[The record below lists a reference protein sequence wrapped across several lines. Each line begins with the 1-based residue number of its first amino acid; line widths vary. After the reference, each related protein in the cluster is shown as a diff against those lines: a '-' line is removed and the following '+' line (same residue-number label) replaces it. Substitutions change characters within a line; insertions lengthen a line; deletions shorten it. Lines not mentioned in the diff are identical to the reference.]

1 MKHTLLLLLSLL
13 CWSATVFADIT
24 VVDDSG
30 TKVVLA
36 KPAESIVSLSPH
48 LTELLF
54 SLGVGD
60 RIRATV
66 DFSDYPEA
74 ALKIP
79 RLGNAF
85 SVSVEAV
92 IEQTPD
98 LIVAWMTGGNHRTFE
113 QLRALGYPVFVNEA
127 DSLAGIA
134 TAVEQLGVLVGETG
148 RGLELAATFR
158 DGLESVRHARRG
170 AGTPKVFF
178 QISDAQLYTVNSKHL
193 IGQAIEICGAENIF
207 ADVSLFVPMVS
218 YESLVE
224 RNPDILVISSPYPG
238 YKSAWDERWKDLGW
252 SDRVRTI
259 DASLITRPSLRML
272 EGVKILCETIDQ

>member
-1 MKHTLLLLLSLL
+1 MKTTLAL
-13 CWSATVFADIT
+13 CLFWSVTLFADIR

-30 TKVVLA
+30 TAVVLA
-36 KPAESIVSLSPH
+36 EPAGKIVSLSPH

-60 RIRATV
+60 RIEATV

-92 IEQTPD
+92 IEQSPD

-127 DSLAGIA
+127 SSLVDIA
-134 TAVEQLGVLVGETG
+134 AAVQQLGVLVGKPRRG
-148 RGLELAATFR
+148 REFAEDFKVGLERLKQSNR
-158 DGLESVRHARRG
+158 DADS
-170 AGTPKVFF
+170 PKVFF
-178 QISDAQLYTVNSKHL
+178 QISDAQLYTVNSQHL

-207 ADVSLFVPMVS
+207 SDVEFFVPMVS
-218 YESLVE
+218 YESVVE
-224 RNPDILVISSPYPG
+224 RNPDFLVVSSPYPE
-238 YKSAWDERWKDLGW
+238 YKSVWNERWENLGW
-252 SDRVRTI
+252 SGRVRTI

-272 EGVKILCETIDQ
+272 EGIKVLCETIGQ

>member
-1 MKHTLLLLLSLL
+1 MKHTLLLFL
-13 CWSATVFADIT
+13 CWSVTVFADIT

-30 TKVVLA
+30 TTLVLA
-36 KPAESIVSLSPH
+36 EPARKIVSLSPH

-60 RIRATV
+60 RIEATV

-74 ALKIP
+74 ALNIP

-92 IEQTPD
+92 IEQSPD

-127 DSLAGIA
+127 SSLVGIA
-134 TAVEQLGVLVGETG
+134 VAVQQLGILVGKPE
-148 RGLELAATFR
+148 RGLELAENFR
-158 DGLESVRHARRG
+158 VDLESLRQSSSG
-170 AGTPKVFF
+170 AGSPKVFF
-178 QISDAQLYTVNSKHL
+178 QISDAQLYTVNSQHL
-193 IGQAIEICGAENIF
+193 IGQAIEVCGAENIF
-207 ADVSLFVPMVS
+207 SDVEFFVPMVS
-218 YESLVE
+218 YESVVE
-224 RNPDILVISSPYPG
+224 RNPDVLVVSSPYPG
-238 YKSAWDERWKDLGW
+238 YKSAWDDRWNDLGW
-252 SDRVRTI
+252 SGRVRTI

-272 EGVKILCETIDQ
+272 EGIEMLCETLGQ

>member
-1 MKHTLLLLLSLL
+1 LLVFL
-13 CWSATVFADIT
+13 CWSVTVFADIG

-30 TKVVLA
+30 TTVVLA
-36 KPAESIVSLSPH
+36 EPAGKIVSLSPH

-60 RIRATV
+60 RIEATV

-74 ALKIP
+74 ALNIP

-92 IEQTPD
+92 IEQSPD

-127 DSLAGIA
+127 SSLVGIA
-134 TAVEQLGVLVGETG
+134 MAVQQLGILVGKPE
-148 RGLELAATFR
+148 RGLELAENFR
-158 DGLESVRHARRG
+158 VDLERLRQSSRG
-170 AGTPKVFF
+170 TGSPRVFF
-178 QISDAQLYTVNSKHL
+178 QISDAQLYTVNSQHL
-193 IGQAIEICGAENIF
+193 IGQAIEVCGAENIF
-207 ADVSLFVPMVS
+207 SDVDFYVPMVS
-218 YESLVE
+218 YESVVE
-224 RNPDILVISSPYPG
+224 RNPDVLVVSSPYPG
-238 YKSAWDERWKDLGW
+238 YISAWNDRWNDLGW
-252 SDRVRTI
+252 GGRVRTI

-272 EGVKILCETIDQ
+272 EGIKMLCETLGQ

>member
-1 MKHTLLLLLSLL
+1 MKTTLVL
-13 CWSATVFADIT
+13 CLFWSVTLFADIR

-30 TKVVLA
+30 TAVVLA
-36 KPAESIVSLSPH
+36 EPAGKIVSLSPH

-60 RIRATV
+60 RIEATV

-92 IEQTPD
+92 IEQSPD

-127 DSLAGIA
+127 SSLVDIA
-134 TAVEQLGVLVGETG
+134 AAVQQLGVLVGKPRRG
-148 RGLELAATFR
+148 RELAEDFKVGLERLKQSNR
-158 DGLESVRHARRG
+158 DADS
-170 AGTPKVFF
+170 PKVFF
-178 QISDAQLYTVNSKHL
+178 QISDAQLYTVNSQHL

-207 ADVSLFVPMVS
+207 SDVEFFVPMVS
-218 YESLVE
+218 YERVVE
-224 RNPDILVISSPYPG
+224 RNPDFLVVSSPYPE
-238 YKSAWDERWKDLGW
+238 YKSVWNERWKNLGW
-252 SDRVRTI
+252 SGRVRTI

-272 EGVKILCETIDQ
+272 EGIKVLCETIGQ

>member
-1 MKHTLLLLLSLL
+1 MLLFL
-13 CWSATVFADIT
+13 CWSVTVFADIT

-30 TKVVLA
+30 TTLVLA
-36 KPAESIVSLSPH
+36 EPARKIVSLSPH

-60 RIRATV
+60 RIEATV

-74 ALKIP
+74 ALNIP

-92 IEQTPD
+92 IEQSPD

-127 DSLAGIA
+127 SSLVGIA
-134 TAVEQLGVLVGETG
+134 VAVQQLGILVGKPD
-148 RGLELAATFR
+148 RGLELAESFR
-158 DGLESVRHARRG
+158 VDLERLRQSSSG
-170 AGTPKVFF
+170 EGSPKVFF
-178 QISDAQLYTVNSKHL
+178 QISDAQLYTVNSQHL
-193 IGQAIEICGAENIF
+193 IGQAIEVCGAENIF
-207 ADVSLFVPMVS
+207 SDVEFFVPMVS
-218 YESLVE
+218 YESVVE
-224 RNPDILVISSPYPG
+224 RNPDVLVVSSPYPG
-238 YKSAWDERWKDLGW
+238 YKSAWDDRWNDLGW
-252 SDRVRTI
+252 SGRVRTI

-272 EGVKILCETIDQ
+272 EGIKMLCETLGQ

>member
-1 MKHTLLLLLSLL
+1 MKHTLLLFL
-13 CWSATVFADIT
+13 CWSVTVFADIT

-30 TKVVLA
+30 TTLVLA
-36 KPAESIVSLSPH
+36 EPARKIVSLSPH

-60 RIRATV
+60 RIEATV

-74 ALKIP
+74 ALNIP

-92 IEQTPD
+92 IEQSPD

-127 DSLAGIA
+127 SSLVGIA
-134 TAVEQLGVLVGETG
+134 VAVQQLGILVGKPD
-148 RGLELAATFR
+148 RGLELAESFR
-158 DGLESVRHARRG
+158 VDLERLRQSSSG
-170 AGTPKVFF
+170 AGSPKVFF
-178 QISDAQLYTVNSKHL
+178 QISDAQLYTVNSQHL
-193 IGQAIEICGAENIF
+193 IGQAIEVCGAENIF
-207 ADVSLFVPMVS
+207 SDVEFFVPMVS
-218 YESLVE
+218 YESVVE
-224 RNPDILVISSPYPG
+224 RNPDVLVVSSPYPG
-238 YKSAWDERWKDLGW
+238 YKSAWDDRWNDLGW
-252 SDRVRTI
+252 GGRVRTI

-272 EGVKILCETIDQ
+272 EGIEMLCETLGQ

>member
-1 MKHTLLLLLSLL
+1 MKHTLLLFL
-13 CWSATVFADIT
+13 CWSVTVFADIT

-30 TKVVLA
+30 TTVVLA
-36 KPAESIVSLSPH
+36 EPAGKIVSLSPH

-60 RIRATV
+60 RIEATV

-74 ALKIP
+74 ALNIP

-92 IEQTPD
+92 IEQSPD

-127 DSLAGIA
+127 SSLVGIA
-134 TAVEQLGVLVGETG
+134 VAVQQLGILVGKPE
-148 RGLELAATFR
+148 RGLELAENFR
-158 DGLESVRHARRG
+158 VDLESLRQSSSG
-170 AGTPKVFF
+170 AGSPKVFF
-178 QISDAQLYTVNSKHL
+178 QISDAQLYTVNSQHL
-193 IGQAIEICGAENIF
+193 IGQAIEVCGAENIF
-207 ADVSLFVPMVS
+207 SDVEFFVPMVS
-218 YESLVE
+218 YESVVE
-224 RNPDILVISSPYPG
+224 RNPDVLVVSSPYPG
-238 YKSAWDERWKDLGW
+238 YKSAWDDRWNDLGW
-252 SDRVRTI
+252 SGRVRTI

-272 EGVKILCETIDQ
+272 EGIEMLCETLGQ

>member
-1 MKHTLLLLLSLL
+1 MKHTLLLFL
-13 CWSATVFADIT
+13 CWSVTVFADIT

-30 TKVVLA
+30 TTVVLA
-36 KPAESIVSLSPH
+36 EPAGKIVSLSPH

-60 RIRATV
+60 RIEATV

-74 ALKIP
+74 ALTIP

-92 IEQTPD
+92 IEQSPD

-127 DSLAGIA
+127 SSLVGIA
-134 TAVEQLGVLVGETG
+134 MAVQQLGILVGKPD
-148 RGLELAATFR
+148 RGLELAESFR
-158 DGLESVRHARRG
+158 VDLERLRQSSSG
-170 AGTPKVFF
+170 AGSPKVFF
-178 QISDAQLYTVNSKHL
+178 QISDAQLYTVNSQHL
-193 IGQAIEICGAENIF
+193 IGQAIEVCGAENIF
-207 ADVSLFVPMVS
+207 SDVEFFVPMVS
-218 YESLVE
+218 YESVVE
-224 RNPDILVISSPYPG
+224 RNPDVLVVSSPYPG
-238 YKSAWDERWKDLGW
+238 YKSAWDDRWNDLGW
-252 SDRVRTI
+252 GGRVRTI

-272 EGVKILCETIDQ
+272 EGIKMLCETLGQ

>member
-1 MKHTLLLLLSLL
+1 MKHTLLLFL
-13 CWSATVFADIT
+13 CWSVTVFADIT

-30 TKVVLA
+30 TTVVLA
-36 KPAESIVSLSPH
+36 EPAGKIVSLSPH

-60 RIRATV
+60 RIEATV

-74 ALKIP
+74 ALNIP

-92 IEQTPD
+92 IEQSPD

-127 DSLAGIA
+127 SSLVGIA
-134 TAVEQLGVLVGETG
+134 VAVQQLGILVGKPE
-148 RGLELAATFR
+148 RGLELAENFR
-158 DGLESVRHARRG
+158 VDLERLRQSSSG
-170 AGTPKVFF
+170 AGSPKVFF
-178 QISDAQLYTVNSKHL
+178 QISDAQLYTVNSQHL
-193 IGQAIEICGAENIF
+193 IGQAIEVCGAENIF
-207 ADVSLFVPMVS
+207 SDVEFLVPMVS

-224 RNPDILVISSPYPG
+224 RNPDVLVVSSPYPG
-238 YKSAWDERWKDLGW
+238 YKSAWDDRWNDLGW
-252 SDRVRTI
+252 GGRVRTI

-272 EGVKILCETIDQ
+272 EGIKMLCETLGQ

>member
-1 MKHTLLLLLSLL
+1 MKHTLLLFL
-13 CWSATVFADIT
+13 CWSVTVFADIT

-30 TKVVLA
+30 TTVVLA
-36 KPAESIVSLSPH
+36 EPAGKIVSLSPH

-60 RIRATV
+60 RIEATV

-74 ALKIP
+74 ALNIP

-92 IEQTPD
+92 IEQSPD

-127 DSLAGIA
+127 SSLVGIA
-134 TAVEQLGVLVGETG
+134 VAVQQLGILVGKPE
-148 RGLELAATFR
+148 RGLELAENFR
-158 DGLESVRHARRG
+158 VDLESLRQSSSG
-170 AGTPKVFF
+170 AGLPKVFF
-178 QISDAQLYTVNSKHL
+178 QISDAQLYTVNSQHL
-193 IGQAIEICGAENIF
+193 IGQAIEVCGAENIF
-207 ADVSLFVPMVS
+207 SDVEFLVPMVS
-218 YESLVE
+218 YESVVE
-224 RNPDILVISSPYPG
+224 RNPDVLVVSSPYPG
-238 YKSAWDERWKDLGW
+238 YKSAWDDRWNDLGW
-252 SDRVRTI
+252 GGRVRTI

-272 EGVKILCETIDQ
+272 EGIKMLCETLGQ

>member
-1 MKHTLLLLLSLL
+1 VKHTLLLFL
-13 CWSATVFADIT
+13 CWSVTVFADIT

-30 TKVVLA
+30 TTVVLA
-36 KPAESIVSLSPH
+36 EPAGKIVSLSPH

-60 RIRATV
+60 RIEATV

-74 ALKIP
+74 ALNIP

-92 IEQTPD
+92 IEQSPD

-127 DSLAGIA
+127 SSLVGIA
-134 TAVEQLGVLVGETG
+134 VAVQQLGILVGKPE
-148 RGLELAATFR
+148 RGLELAENFR
-158 DGLESVRHARRG
+158 VDLESLRQSSSG
-170 AGTPKVFF
+170 AGSPKVFF
-178 QISDAQLYTVNSKHL
+178 QISDAQLYTVNSQHL
-193 IGQAIEICGAENIF
+193 IGQAIEVCGAENIF
-207 ADVSLFVPMVS
+207 SDVGLSVPMVS
-218 YESLVE
+218 YESVVE
-224 RNPDILVISSPYPG
+224 GNPDVLVVSSPYPG

-252 SDRVRTI
+252 SGRVRTI

-272 EGVKILCETIDQ
+272 EGIKMLCETLGQ

>member
-1 MKHTLLLLLSLL
+1 MKHTLLLFL
-13 CWSATVFADIT
+13 CWSVTVFADIT

-30 TKVVLA
+30 TTLVLA
-36 KPAESIVSLSPH
+36 EPARKIVSLSPH

-60 RIRATV
+60 RIEATV

-74 ALKIP
+74 ALNIP

-92 IEQTPD
+92 IEQSPD

-127 DSLAGIA
+127 SSLVGIA
-134 TAVEQLGVLVGETG
+134 VAVQQLGILVGKPD
-148 RGLELAATFR
+148 RGLELAESFR
-158 DGLESVRHARRG
+158 VDLERLRQSSSG
-170 AGTPKVFF
+170 EGSPKVFF
-178 QISDAQLYTVNSKHL
+178 QISDAQLYTVNSQHL
-193 IGQAIEICGAENIF
+193 IGQAIEVCGAENIF
-207 ADVSLFVPMVS
+207 SDVEFFVPMVS
-218 YESLVE
+218 YESVVE
-224 RNPDILVISSPYPG
+224 RNPDVLVVSSPYPG
-238 YKSAWDERWKDLGW
+238 YKSAWDDRWNDLGW
-252 SDRVRTI
+252 SGRVRTI

-272 EGVKILCETIDQ
+272 EGIKMLCETLGQ

>member
-1 MKHTLLLLLSLL
+1 VKTTLLLCLF
-13 CWSATVFADIT
+13 WSVTLFADIR

-30 TKVVLA
+30 TAVLLA
-36 KPAESIVSLSPH
+36 EPAGKIVSLSPH

-60 RIRATV
+60 RIEATV

-92 IEQTPD
+92 IEQSPD

-127 DSLAGIA
+127 SSLVDIA
-134 TAVEQLGVLVGETG
+134 AAVQQLGVLVGKPRRG
-148 RGLELAATFR
+148 RELAEDFKVGLERLKQSNR
-158 DGLESVRHARRG
+158 DADS
-170 AGTPKVFF
+170 PKVFF
-178 QISDAQLYTVNSKHL
+178 QISDAQLYTVNSQHL

-207 ADVSLFVPMVS
+207 SDVEFFVPMVS
-218 YESLVE
+218 YESVVE
-224 RNPDILVISSPYPG
+224 RNPDFLVVSSPYPE
-238 YKSAWDERWKDLGW
+238 YKSVWNERWENLGW
-252 SDRVRTI
+252 SGRVRTI

-272 EGVKILCETIDQ
+272 EGIKVLCETIGQ

>member
-1 MKHTLLLLLSLL
+1 MKTTLVL
-13 CWSATVFADIT
+13 CLFWSVTLFADIR

-30 TKVVLA
+30 TAVVLA
-36 KPAESIVSLSPH
+36 EPAGKIVSLSPH

-60 RIRATV
+60 RIEATV

-92 IEQTPD
+92 IEQSPD

-127 DSLAGIA
+127 SSLVDIA
-134 TAVEQLGVLVGETG
+134 AAVQQLGVLVGKAIRG
-148 RGLELAATFR
+148 RELAEDFKVGLERLKQSNR
-158 DGLESVRHARRG
+158 DANS
-170 AGTPKVFF
+170 PKVFF
-178 QISDAQLYTVNSKHL
+178 QISDAQLYTVNSQHL

-207 ADVSLFVPMVS
+207 SDVEFFVPMVS
-218 YESLVE
+218 YESVVE
-224 RNPDILVISSPYPG
+224 RNPDFLVVSSPYPE
-238 YKSAWDERWKDLGW
+238 YKSVWNERWENLGW
-252 SDRVRTI
+252 SGRVRTI

-272 EGVKILCETIDQ
+272 EGIKVLCETIGQ

>member
-1 MKHTLLLLLSLL
+1 MKTTLAL
-13 CWSATVFADIT
+13 CLFWSVTLFADIR

-30 TKVVLA
+30 TAVVLA
-36 KPAESIVSLSPH
+36 EPAGKIVSLSPH

-60 RIRATV
+60 RIEATV

-92 IEQTPD
+92 IEQSPD

-127 DSLAGIA
+127 SSLVDIA
-134 TAVEQLGVLVGETG
+134 AAVQQLGVLVGKPRRG
-148 RGLELAATFR
+148 RELAEDFKVGLERLKQSNR
-158 DGLESVRHARRG
+158 DADS
-170 AGTPKVFF
+170 PKVFF
-178 QISDAQLYTVNSKHL
+178 QISDAQLYTVNSQHL

-207 ADVSLFVPMVS
+207 SDVEFFVPMVS
-218 YESLVE
+218 YESVVE
-224 RNPDILVISSPYPG
+224 RNPDFLVVSSPYPE
-238 YKSAWDERWKDLGW
+238 YKSVWNERWENLGW
-252 SDRVRTI
+252 SGRVRTI

-272 EGVKILCETIDQ
+272 EGIKVLCETIGQ

>member
-1 MKHTLLLLLSLL
+1 MKHTLLLFL
-13 CWSATVFADIT
+13 CWSVTVFADIT

-30 TKVVLA
+30 TTVVLA
-36 KPAESIVSLSPH
+36 EPAGKIVSLSPH

-60 RIRATV
+60 RIEATV

-74 ALKIP
+74 ALNIP

-92 IEQTPD
+92 IEQSPD

-127 DSLAGIA
+127 SSLVGIA
-134 TAVEQLGVLVGETG
+134 VAVQQLGILVGKPE
-148 RGLELAATFR
+148 RGLELAENFR
-158 DGLESVRHARRG
+158 VDLESLRQSSSG
-170 AGTPKVFF
+170 AGSPKVFF
-178 QISDAQLYTVNSKHL
+178 QISDAQLYTVNSQHL

-207 ADVSLFVPMVS
+207 SDVEFFVPMVS
-218 YESLVE
+218 YESVVE
-224 RNPDILVISSPYPG
+224 RNPDVLVVSSPYPG
-238 YKSAWDERWKDLGW
+238 YKSAWDDRWNDLGW
-252 SDRVRTI
+252 GGRVRTI

-272 EGVKILCETIDQ
+272 EGIKMLCETLGQ

>member
-1 MKHTLLLLLSLL
+1 VKHTLLLFL
-13 CWSATVFADIT
+13 CWSVTVFADIT

-30 TKVVLA
+30 TTVVLA
-36 KPAESIVSLSPH
+36 EPAGKIVSLSPH

-60 RIRATV
+60 RIEATV

-74 ALKIP
+74 ALNIP

-92 IEQTPD
+92 IEQSPD

-127 DSLAGIA
+127 SSLVGIA
-134 TAVEQLGVLVGETG
+134 VAVQQLGILVGKPE
-148 RGLELAATFR
+148 RGLELAENFR
-158 DGLESVRHARRG
+158 VDLERLRQSSSG
-170 AGTPKVFF
+170 AGSPKVFF
-178 QISDAQLYTVNSKHL
+178 QISDAQLYTVNSQHL
-193 IGQAIEICGAENIF
+193 IGQAIEVCGAENIF
-207 ADVSLFVPMVS
+207 SDVEFFVPMVS
-218 YESLVE
+218 YESVVE
-224 RNPDILVISSPYPG
+224 RNPDVLVVSSPYPG
-238 YKSAWDERWKDLGW
+238 YKSAWDDRWNDLGW
-252 SDRVRTI
+252 GGRVRTI

-272 EGVKILCETIDQ
+272 EGIKMLCETLGQ

>member
-1 MKHTLLLLLSLL
+1 MLCLFWSVTL
-13 CWSATVFADIT
+13 FADIR

-30 TKVVLA
+30 TAVVLA
-36 KPAESIVSLSPH
+36 EPAGKIVSLSPH

-60 RIRATV
+60 RIEATV

-92 IEQTPD
+92 IEQSPD

-127 DSLAGIA
+127 SSLVDIA
-134 TAVEQLGVLVGETG
+134 AAVQQLGVLVGKPRRG
-148 RGLELAATFR
+148 RELAEDFKAGLERLKQSNR
-158 DGLESVRHARRG
+158 DADS
-170 AGTPKVFF
+170 PKVFF
-178 QISDAQLYTVNSKHL
+178 QISDAQLYTVNSQHL

-207 ADVSLFVPMVS
+207 SDVEFFVPMVS
-218 YESLVE
+218 YESVVE
-224 RNPDILVISSPYPG
+224 RNPDFLVVSSPYPE
-238 YKSAWDERWKDLGW
+238 YKSVWNERWKNLGW
-252 SDRVRTI
+252 SGRVRTI

-272 EGVKILCETIDQ
+272 EGIKVLCETIGQ

>member
-1 MKHTLLLLLSLL
+1 MKHTLLLFL
-13 CWSATVFADIT
+13 CWSVTVFADIT

-30 TKVVLA
+30 TTLVLA
-36 KPAESIVSLSPH
+36 EPARKIVSLSPH

-60 RIRATV
+60 RIEATV

-74 ALKIP
+74 ALNIP

-92 IEQTPD
+92 IEQSPD

-127 DSLAGIA
+127 SSLVGIA
-134 TAVEQLGVLVGETG
+134 VAVQQLGILVGKPE
-148 RGLELAATFR
+148 RGLELAENFR
-158 DGLESVRHARRG
+158 VDLESLRQSSSG
-170 AGTPKVFF
+170 AGLPKVFF
-178 QISDAQLYTVNSKHL
+178 QISDAQLYTVNSQHL
-193 IGQAIEICGAENIF
+193 IGQAIEVCGAENIF
-207 ADVSLFVPMVS
+207 SDVEFFVPMVS
-218 YESLVE
+218 YESVVE
-224 RNPDILVISSPYPG
+224 RNPDVLVVSSPYPG
-238 YKSAWDERWKDLGW
+238 YKSAWDDRWNDLGW

-272 EGVKILCETIDQ
+272 EGIKMLCETLGQ

>member
-1 MKHTLLLLLSLL
+1 MKYSLLLFL
-13 CWSATVFADIT
+13 CWSVGVFADIT

-30 TKVVLA
+30 TVIVLA
-36 KPAESIVSLSPH
+36 EPPGKIVSLSPH

-60 RIRATV
+60 RIEATV

-92 IEQTPD
+92 IEQSPD

-127 DSLAGIA
+127 SSLVDIA
-134 TAVEQLGVLVGETG
+134 AAVQQLGVLVGKPRRG
-148 RGLELAATFR
+148 RELAEDFKVGLERLKQSNR
-158 DGLESVRHARRG
+158 DADS
-170 AGTPKVFF
+170 PKVFF
-178 QISDAQLYTVNSKHL
+178 QISDAQLYTVNSQHL

-207 ADVSLFVPMVS
+207 SDVEFFVPMVS
-218 YESLVE
+218 YESVVE
-224 RNPDILVISSPYPG
+224 RNPDFLVVSSPYPE
-238 YKSAWDERWKDLGW
+238 YKSVWNERWENLGW
-252 SDRVRTI
+252 SGRVRTI

-272 EGVKILCETIDQ
+272 EGIKVLCETIGQ

>member
-1 MKHTLLLLLSLL
+1 MKTTLVL
-13 CWSATVFADIT
+13 CLFWSVTLFADIR

-30 TKVVLA
+30 TAVVLA
-36 KPAESIVSLSPH
+36 EPAGKIVSLSPH

-60 RIRATV
+60 RIEATV

-92 IEQTPD
+92 IEQSPD
-98 LIVAWMTGGNHRTFE
+98 LVVAWMTGGNHRTFE

-127 DSLAGIA
+127 SSLVDIA
-134 TAVEQLGVLVGETG
+134 AAVQQLGVLVGKPRRG
-148 RGLELAATFR
+148 RELAEDFKVGLERLKQSNR
-158 DGLESVRHARRG
+158 DANS
-170 AGTPKVFF
+170 PKVFF
-178 QISDAQLYTVNSKHL
+178 QISDAQLYTVNSQHL

-207 ADVSLFVPMVS
+207 SDVEFFVPMVS
-218 YESLVE
+218 YESVVE
-224 RNPDILVISSPYPG
+224 RNPDFLVVSSPYPE
-238 YKSAWDERWKDLGW
+238 YKSVWNERWENLGW
-252 SDRVRTI
+252 SGRVRTI

-272 EGVKILCETIDQ
+272 EGIKVLCETIGQ

>member
-1 MKHTLLLLLSLL
+1 MKTTLVL
-13 CWSATVFADIT
+13 CLFWSVTLFADIR

-30 TKVVLA
+30 TAVVLA
-36 KPAESIVSLSPH
+36 EPAGKIVSLSPH

-60 RIRATV
+60 RIEATV

-92 IEQTPD
+92 IEQSPD

-127 DSLAGIA
+127 SSLVDIA
-134 TAVEQLGVLVGETG
+134 AAVQQLGVLVGKPRRG
-148 RGLELAATFR
+148 RELAEDFKVGLERLKQSNR
-158 DGLESVRHARRG
+158 DADS
-170 AGTPKVFF
+170 PKVFF
-178 QISDAQLYTVNSKHL
+178 QISDAQLYTVNSQHL

-207 ADVSLFVPMVS
+207 SDVEFFVPMVS
-218 YESLVE
+218 YESVVE
-224 RNPDILVISSPYPG
+224 RNPDFLVVSSPYPE
-238 YKSAWDERWKDLGW
+238 YKSVWNERWENLGW
-252 SDRVRTI
+252 SGRVRTI

-272 EGVKILCETIDQ
+272 EGIKVLCETIGQ

>member
-1 MKHTLLLLLSLL
+1 MKYTLLLFL
-13 CWSATVFADIT
+13 CWSVTVCADIA

-30 TKVVLA
+30 ATVVLA
-36 KPAESIVSLSPH
+36 EPAGKIVSLSPH

-60 RIRATV
+60 RIEATV

-74 ALKIP
+74 ALNIP

-92 IEQTPD
+92 IEQSPD

-127 DSLAGIA
+127 SSLVGIA
-134 TAVEQLGVLVGETG
+134 VAVQQLGILVGKPE
-148 RGLELAATFR
+148 RGLELAENFR
-158 DGLESVRHARRG
+158 VDLESLRQSSSG
-170 AGTPKVFF
+170 AGSPKVFF
-178 QISDAQLYTVNSKHL
+178 QISDAQLYTVNSQHL
-193 IGQAIEICGAENIF
+193 IGQAIEVCGAENIF
-207 ADVSLFVPMVS
+207 SDVEFLVPMVS

-224 RNPDILVISSPYPG
+224 RNPDVLVVSSPYPG
-238 YKSAWDERWKDLGW
+238 YKSAWDDRWNDLGW
-252 SDRVRTI
+252 GGRVRTI

-272 EGVKILCETIDQ
+272 EGIKMLCETLGQ

>member
-1 MKHTLLLLLSLL
+1 MKHTLLLFL
-13 CWSATVFADIT
+13 CWSVTVFADIT

-30 TKVVLA
+30 TTVVLA
-36 KPAESIVSLSPH
+36 EPAGKIVSLTPH

-60 RIRATV
+60 RIEATV

-74 ALKIP
+74 ALNIP

-92 IEQTPD
+92 IEQSPD

-127 DSLAGIA
+127 SSLVGIA
-134 TAVEQLGVLVGETG
+134 VAVQQLGILVGKPE
-148 RGLELAATFR
+148 RGLELAENFR
-158 DGLESVRHARRG
+158 VDLERLRQSSSG
-170 AGTPKVFF
+170 AGSPKVFF
-178 QISDAQLYTVNSKHL
+178 QISDAQLYTVNSQHL
-193 IGQAIEICGAENIF
+193 IGQAIEVCGAENIF
-207 ADVSLFVPMVS
+207 SDVEFFVPMVS
-218 YESLVE
+218 YESVVE
-224 RNPDILVISSPYPG
+224 RNPDVLVVSSPYPG
-238 YKSAWDERWKDLGW
+238 YKSAWDDRWNDLGW
-252 SDRVRTI
+252 GGRVRTI

-272 EGVKILCETIDQ
+272 EGIKMLCETLGQ

>member
-1 MKHTLLLLLSLL
+1 MKTTLVL
-13 CWSATVFADIT
+13 CLFWSVTLFADIR

-30 TKVVLA
+30 TAVVLA
-36 KPAESIVSLSPH
+36 EPAGKIVSLSPH

-60 RIRATV
+60 RIEATV

-92 IEQTPD
+92 IEQSPD

-127 DSLAGIA
+127 SSLVDIA
-134 TAVEQLGVLVGETG
+134 AAVQQLGVLVGKPRRG
-148 RGLELAATFR
+148 RELAEDFKVGLERLKQSNR
-158 DGLESVRHARRG
+158 DADS
-170 AGTPKVFF
+170 PKVFF
-178 QISDAQLYTVNSKHL
+178 QISDAQLYTVNSQHL

-207 ADVSLFVPMVS
+207 SDVEFFVPMVS
-218 YESLVE
+218 YESVVE
-224 RNPDILVISSPYPG
+224 RNPDFLVVSSPYPE
-238 YKSAWDERWKDLGW
+238 YKSVWNERWKNLGW
-252 SDRVRTI
+252 SGRVRTI

-272 EGVKILCETIDQ
+272 EGIKVLCETIGQ

>member
-1 MKHTLLLLLSLL
+1 MKHTLLLFL
-13 CWSATVFADIT
+13 CWSVTVFADIT

-30 TKVVLA
+30 TTLVLA
-36 KPAESIVSLSPH
+36 EPARKIVSLSPH

-60 RIRATV
+60 RIEATV

-74 ALKIP
+74 ALNIP

-92 IEQTPD
+92 IEQSPD

-127 DSLAGIA
+127 SSLVGIA
-134 TAVEQLGVLVGETG
+134 VAVQQLGILVGKPE
-148 RGLELAATFR
+148 RGLELAENFR
-158 DGLESVRHARRG
+158 VDLESLRQSSSG
-170 AGTPKVFF
+170 AGLPKVFF
-178 QISDAQLYTVNSKHL
+178 QISDAQLYTVNSQHL
-193 IGQAIEICGAENIF
+193 IGQAIEVCGAENIF
-207 ADVSLFVPMVS
+207 SDVEFFVPMVS
-218 YESLVE
+218 YESVVE
-224 RNPDILVISSPYPG
+224 RNPDVLVVSSPYPG
-238 YKSAWDERWKDLGW
+238 YKSAWDDRWNDLGW
-252 SDRVRTI
+252 SGRVRTI

-272 EGVKILCETIDQ
+272 EGIEMLCETLGQ

>member
-1 MKHTLLLLLSLL
+1 VKHTLLLFL
-13 CWSATVFADIT
+13 CWSVTVFADIT

-30 TKVVLA
+30 TTVVLA
-36 KPAESIVSLSPH
+36 EPAGKIVSLSPH

-60 RIRATV
+60 RIEATV

-74 ALKIP
+74 ALNIP

-92 IEQTPD
+92 IEQSPD

-127 DSLAGIA
+127 SSLVGIA
-134 TAVEQLGVLVGETG
+134 VAVQQLGILVGKPE
-148 RGLELAATFR
+148 RGLELAENFR
-158 DGLESVRHARRG
+158 VDLESLRQSSSG
-170 AGTPKVFF
+170 AGSPKVFF
-178 QISDAQLYTVNSKHL
+178 QISDAQLYTVNSQHL
-193 IGQAIEICGAENIF
+193 IGQAIEVCGAENIF
-207 ADVSLFVPMVS
+207 SDVEFFVPMVS
-218 YESLVE
+218 YESVVE
-224 RNPDILVISSPYPG
+224 RNPDVLVVSSPYPG
-238 YKSAWDERWKDLGW
+238 YKSAWDDRWNDLGW
-252 SDRVRTI
+252 GGRVRTI

-272 EGVKILCETIDQ
+272 EGIKMLCETLGQ